1 MQRTNEKAEPPET
14 APAAKVIPP
23 LPGGGSWRWTETGWV
38 LKNPPAVKAL
48 VQTPPATE
56 E

>member
-1 MQRTNEKAEPPET
+1 MQRKTYQAALPEA
-14 APAAKVIPP
+14 APAVAVIPP
-23 LPGGGSWRWTETGWV
+23 LPGGGSWRWNGTGWV
-38 LKNPPAVKAL
+38 SKNPPAVKAL